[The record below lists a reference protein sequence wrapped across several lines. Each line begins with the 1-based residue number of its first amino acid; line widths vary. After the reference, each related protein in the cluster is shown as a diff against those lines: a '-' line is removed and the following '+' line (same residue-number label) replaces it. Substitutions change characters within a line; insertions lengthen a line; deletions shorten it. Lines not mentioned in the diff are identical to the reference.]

1 MIARVV
7 HPYNLQK
14 ALEHVIA
21 NRGSAGV
28 DGVKVSQLKE
38 RFPNRKPQLLDDIAK
53 ENYLSQPILGVEIP
67 KGNGKVRL
75 LGVPTTTDRVLQ
87 QAVSQV
93 IAPLFE
99 TEFSS
104 VSTRATTYC
113 LVH

>member
-38 RFPNRKPQLLDDIAK
+38 RFPNRKLQLLEDVAK
-53 ENYLSQPILGVEIP
+53 ENYLSQPILGVEP
-67 KGNGKVRL
+67 S
-75 LGVPTTTDRVLQ
+75 D
-87 QAVSQV
+87 S
-93 IAPLFE
+93 E
-99 TEFSS
+99 HMSS
-104 VSTRATTYC
+104 KI
-113 LVH
+113 